1 MSILTIG
8 YLFPTQISEKYSI
21 VIMLYAMDGE
31 SSRRTEDPA
40 QCIVCLIIKL
50 ISWQTLHHGEVVVER
65 WEFKYAAIQRQI
77 PVSTFWFKINLK
89 KNCKKKK
96 EKETF
101 SYFRLRCIFF
111 KNFSWIQKFTLE
123 MWDFLWLCKTPLSHF
138 CCFSPHFLWV

>member
-40 QCIVCLIIKL
+40 QCIVCFFIKL

-89 KNCKKKK
+89 KNCKKKRERNILIFQTSMHFFQEFFMNSK
-96 EKETF
+96 IH
-101 SYFRLRCIFF
+101 FRNVRLFV
-111 KNFSWIQKFTLE
+111 T
-123 MWDFLWLCKTPLSHF
+123 
-138 CCFSPHFLWV
+138 V